1 MNRKFL
7 LGLFDACLCI
17 AWMCPLLAATIVP
30 DKTFPTQN
38 EQVRLGVSDSDGN
51 PVGGAS
57 VTVTYRPGSSVE
69 KTDALGES
77 DAAGAVMW
85 TPSDAG
91 IATVTATWS
100 GPEQSDL
107 SESTTVSVRFQR
119 APWDGI
125 IIMII
130 AGLVLAVG
138 SIVRIF
144 RLLRSPEFH

>member
-1 MNRKFL
+1 MYRKIS
-7 LGLFDACLCI
+7 LGLFAAYLCI
-17 AWMCPLLAATIVP
+17 AWTYPLLAATIVS
-30 DKTFPTQN
+30 DKKFPTQN
-38 EQVRLGVSDSDGN
+38 EQVRLVVSDSDGN

-69 KTDALGES
+69 KTDTLGES
-77 DAAGAVMW
+77 DAAGVVMW
-85 TPSDAG
+85 KPSDAG

-100 GPEQSDL
+100 GPEQSEL
-107 SESTTVSVRFQR
+107 SESTTVSVRFQS
-119 APWDGI
+119 APWNGI

-144 RLLRSPEFH
+144 RLLRSPEIN